1 MCHTVIAQRM
11 CQVCQRNQGET
22 VIDFTRC
29 ARKCSSPFYCLTPTP
44 QMEVCG
50 LCAATT
56 LSTPVLARHGPATA
70 SASVSPSASVD
81 VVSGR
86 PLYDCPFTQAV
97 SVRTPEVGRHAA

>member
-11 CQVCQRNQGET
+11 CQVCQRSQGET
-22 VIDFTRC
+22 VIDFLRC

-56 LSTPVLARHGPATA
+56 LSTPVLARHATA
-70 SASVSPSASVD
+70 TTAVD
-81 VVSGR
+81 VDIVPGR
-86 PLYDCPFTQAV
+86 PLYDCPFTQAGT
-97 SVRTPEVGRHAA
+97 VRTPEVGRQAA